1 MNKRLLTNLR
11 TFIPSNKRDDTEGTL
26 VGNFAL
32 ATDFKEFVFSWSDD
46 RTNNRIIEAD
56 TVISDIPNLNGN
68 GTIDVT
74 LSADVTARAK
84 TKAGRRLYR
93 VKFTEDD
100 VRYEMII
107 DENNKVIDRR
117 G

>member
-11 TFIPSNKRDDTEGTL
+11 TFIPSNKRDDDEGTL

-46 RTNNRIIEAD
+46 RTNNRTITSG
-56 TVISDIPNLNGN
+56 TVILNVPDIDGGDPA
-68 GTIDVT
+68 DVT
-74 LSADVTARAK
+74 LSTDVVARAM
-84 TKAGRRLYR
+84 TKRGRRLYR
-93 VKFTEDD
+93 VKFTEND
-100 VRYEMII
+100 VRYEMIV
-107 DENNKVIDRR
+107 DADNKAIDRR

>member
-1 MNKRLLTNLR
+1 MC
-11 TFIPSNKRDDTEGTL
+11 IRD
-26 VGNFAL
+26 
-32 ATDFKEFVFSWSDD
+32 
-46 RTNNRIIEAD
+46 RIEAD

-107 DENNKVIDRR
+107 DEDNKVIDRR